1 MTLILS
7 IDRSTFKKRHNPHLG
22 IVTMLVDR
30 NQCVA
35 GSHPQLAF
43 QIDKAGYPQ
52 LADIE
57 QVPQKPG
64 NFVKG
69 FVEIRKA

>member
-1 MTLILS
+1 MILS
-7 IDRSTFKKRHNPHLG
+7 IDRSTIKKHHNPHLG

-35 GSHPQLAF
+35 GSHPQPAF
-43 QIDKAGYPQ
+43 QIDKAGYP
-52 LADIE
+52 LPADIE
-57 QVPQKPG
+57 QVPLHPG